1 MEYSLRSRTKP
12 KEAKMP
18 YSIRKK
24 EKEEIKLINSTNK
37 LGCRTRRLLSESEA
51 SQGAARSSGRK
62 SSQSSR
68 TLSSFG
74 HAQTSSKK
82 SSFRAE
88 EESENDLQSYIST
101 RSEEKTESNCS
112 SRKSRR
118 LMDINN
124 LINSIDYNK
133 IVLKKIQRNFPFV
146 DVSRLNQFLDKE
158 MKNVTS
164 TVSVVEGYSLE
175 REIRREREIG
185 LVIDRLLNE
194 NIFREVKGSNL
205 PLDSAQ
211 IACGRQEV
219 KIHKVLNKYRRFD
232 LHKEILQLNPDLD
245 IKNADV
251 CELTY
256 LYSNMRKLQIKKI
269 IKGWFFSQKTEA
281 PQI

>member
-12 KEAKMP
+12 SKEQKTP
-18 YSIRKK
+18 FSLRKK
-24 EKEEIKLINSTNK
+24 EKEEIKLINSANK
-37 LGCRTRRLLSESEA
+37 LGCRTRRLLSESEVT
-51 SQGAARSSGRK
+51 QAAIRSSGRK

-74 HAQTSSKK
+74 QGQTSSKK
-82 SSFRAE
+82 LSFRAE

-124 LINSIDYNK
+124 LLNSIDYNK
-133 IVLKKIQRNFPFV
+133 IVLKKIQRNFPFA
-146 DVSRLNQFLDKE
+146 DVTRINQFLDKE

-164 TVSVVEGYSLE
+164 TASLVEGFSLE
-175 REIRREREIG
+175 REIKREREIG
-185 LVIDRLLNE
+185 SVIDRLLNE
-194 NIFREVKGSNL
+194 NIFREVKGSSL
-205 PLDSAQ
+205 PLGSAQ
-211 IACGRQEV
+211 MACGRQEV
-219 KIHKVLNKYRRFD
+219 KIHKVLKKYRRFD

-256 LYSNMRKLQIKKI
+256 LYNNMRK
-269 IKGWFFSQKTEA
+269 
-281 PQI
+281 